1 MTHRSR
7 SDVPPHV
14 LVVDDDVHLG
24 ELLSIRLESRGYRV
38 TFEATASAGLERL
51 GHEKIDAMILD
62 LRLQDADGLD
72 VLARAQDRS
81 PDVPVII
88 LTAHGTIETAV
99 LAMQRGAYGF
109 LTKPFEDH
117 ELMQKLAHAVERSAL
132 KREVAGL
139 RSAMGANDERH
150 MVGVSAA
157 IGRVRDV
164 IARIAPTEA
173 TVLIT
178 GESGTGKEI
187 AARALHA
194 LSPRAKERFLGVNC
208 GALPPE
214 LLESELFGHIKGAFT
229 GATQDRE
236 GLFGAARGG
245 TLFLDEIGEASPAVQ
260 VKLLRAIEERR
271 FTKVGATRE
280 EESDV
285 RLIAATNR
293 DLRVEVSEKRF
304 REDLFYR
311 LRVVPLTMPPLR
323 ERREDILV
331 LSELF
336 LERAASR
343 HGLRVPRLSR
353 DALEV
358 MLAYPWPGNVREL
371 RHELEAAVL
380 LAGTDEL
387 RAAHLPHLSSIASS
401 LAPVSVP
408 TPVPPS
414 PGPLLPPPDQP
425 LPTLKDARD
434 AFERAYLVEALRR
447 CTGNVAAAAR
457 AAGRNRSDFYDLL
470 RRHQISPAEFKEDA

>member
-1 MTHRSR
+1 MSNRPR
-7 SDVPPHV
+7 LEVPPHV

-24 ELLSIRLESRGYRV
+24 ELLAIRLESRGYRV
-38 TFEATASAGLERL
+38 TFTATARAGLERL
-51 GHEKIDAMILD
+51 GHEQIDAMILD

-72 VLARAQDRS
+72 VLARAQERS
-81 PDVPVII
+81 PDLPVII

-117 ELMQKLAHAVERSAL
+117 ELLQKLAHAVERSAL

-139 RSAMGANDERH
+139 RSAMGAGDDRH
-150 MVGVSAA
+150 LVGVSAA
-157 IGRVRDV
+157 IGRVREV

-178 GESGTGKEI
+178 GESGTGKEL
-187 AARALHA
+187 AARSLHA
-194 LSPRAKERFLGVNC
+194 FSPRAKERFVGVNC

-214 LLESELFGHIKGAFT
+214 LLESELFGHVRGAFT
-229 GATQDRE
+229 GAAQDRE

-271 FTKVGATRE
+271 FTRVGSTRE
-280 EESDV
+280 EDADV

-293 DLRVEVSEKRF
+293 DLRVEVAEKRF

-311 LRVVPLTMPPLR
+311 LRVVPLQMPPLR
-323 ERREDILV
+323 DRREDIPV
-331 LSELF
+331 LAELF

-353 DALEV
+353 DALEA
-358 MLAYPWPGNVREL
+358 MIAYPWPGNVREL
-371 RHELEAAVL
+371 RHELEAAML

-387 RAAHLPHLSSIASS
+387 RAAHLPHLSS
-401 LAPVSVP
+401 L
-408 TPVPPS
+408 TPAPPS
-414 PGPLLPPPDQP
+414 GTTEITGPLLPPPDQP

-447 CTGNVAAAAR
+447 CAGNVAAAAR

-470 RRHQISPAEFKEDA
+470 RRHQISPAEFKEEG